1 MLTFH
6 NSPSDAWLR
15 QFIAKALDKNW
26 IREGFHSEVDN
37 AYRNI
42 SDEDLR
48 YGLER
53 SDWCVEGDPE
63 PAEEKGRFKYI
74 IRTVDI
80 EGDELHIVVLPNTD
94 TGTLKI
100 ITKY

>member
-1 MLTFH
+1 MSEL
-6 NSPSDAWLR
+6 ALR
-15 QFIAKALDKNW
+15 QFVAKALDKDW
-26 IREGFHSEVDN
+26 IREGFHSKVEN

-42 SDEDLR
+42 SDEDIR

-53 SDWCVEGDPE
+53 NDWYVEGDPE
-63 PAEEKGRFKYI
+63 PGEGKGEFKYV

-80 EGDELHIVVLPNTD
+80 ELEELHVVAIPNTQ

>member
-1 MLTFH
+1 MLSF
-6 NSPSDAWLR
+6 SKPMSEAALR
-15 QFIAKALDKNW
+15 QFVAKALDKDW
-26 IREGFHSEVDN
+26 IREGFHSEVEN

-42 SDEDLR
+42 SDEDIR

-53 SDWCVEGDPE
+53 RDWCVEGDPE
-63 PAEEKGRFKYI
+63 PGENSGEFKYV

-80 EGDELHIVVLPNTD
+80 ELAELHVVVLPHTQ

>member
-1 MLTFH
+1 MLNF
-6 NSPSDAWLR
+6 SKPLSLAALR
-15 QFIAKALDKNW
+15 LFIDKALDRGW
-26 IREGFHSEVDN
+26 MREGFHSEVEN

-42 SDEDLR
+42 SDEDVR

-53 SDWCVEGDPE
+53 KDWYVEGDPK
-63 PAEEKGRFKYI
+63 PAKQKGLFKYV
-74 IRTVDI
+74 IRTVDV
-80 EGDELHIVVLPNTD
+80 EGDELHLVVLHYTE